1 MPRFQLKYLSQAG
14 AIETVQADCAEDAE
28 DMARLRLLFSEPGFA
43 IAVISDGQELR
54 RVVQRPKPSAL
65 HI

>member
-1 MPRFQLKYLSQAG
+1 MARFQLKYLGRA
-14 AIETVQADCAEDAE
+14 AALETVQAECAEDAE

-43 IAVISDGQELR
+43 IAVMSDGQELS
-54 RVVQRPKPSAL
+54 RVTQRPKPSAL